1 MAVTLAQAAAVEPDP
16 VRRGAIETL
25 HQVSNVFDRL
35 PIESIQGNAY
45 SYDTEGA
52 LPGTGFRTVNE
63 AYTESTGV
71 INMETESLVIL
82 GGDADV
88 DRFLEKTF
96 GASRGSLMA
105 QQVRMKLTSA
115 HGTFVDAMF
124 NGDATVDAKSFE
136 GLKKRLIGSQ
146 VLDSATPIT
155 TSVPADG
162 NDFLAELDQLFAQV
176 EGGAPDVVYAPQE
189 IIARMKSLGRLI
201 GGADY
206 INSEITGK
214 REFTWNGVSFID
226 PGKHWSGRRILPYDN
241 VNGSDLYA
249 VKFANSFNDHGIMG
263 ISNGGLQ
270 AYNLGELQDK
280 PAYRT
285 RLEFYCGLVVQ
296 GGQAAARLRNV
307 KTA

>member
-16 VRRGAIETL
+16 VRRGAIETM
-25 HQVSNVFDRL
+25 HAVSNVFDRL

-52 LPGTGFRTVNE
+52 LPGTGFRSVNE
-63 AYTESTGV
+63 AYVESTGV
-71 INMETESLVIL
+71 INMDTESLVIL

-105 QQVRMKLTSA
+105 QQVKMKLTSS

-124 NGDATVDAKSFE
+124 NGDANVDPKSFE
-136 GLKKRLIGSQ
+136 GLRKRLIGKQ
-146 VLDSATPIT
+146 VLDSEHGYG
-155 TSVPADG
+155 SEL
-162 NDFLAELDQLFAQV
+162 FLDDLDLLFAQV
-176 EGGAPDVVYAPQE
+176 QGGAPDVVYCPQE
-189 IIARMKSLGRLI
+189 IIARLKSLGRKV
-201 GGADY
+201 GGAEY

-214 REFTWNGVSFID
+214 REFTWNGVPFID
-226 PGKHWSGRRILPYDN
+226 PGEHWSGRRILGFDTT
-241 VNGSDLYA
+241 VGSDLYA
-249 VKFANSFNDHGIMG
+249 IKFANSFNDVGVMG

-270 AYNLGELQDK
+270 AYNLGELQEK

-285 RLEFYCGLVVQ
+285 RIEFYCGLVVQ
-296 GGQAAARLRNV
+296 GGKAAARLRGV
-307 KTA
+307 KAA